1 MLRPGRAKSKE
12 QLLEVAKTFR
22 RTYKAERIAKFIE
35 EAADVYERRGLFTY
49 RF

>member
-1 MLRPGRAKSKE
+1 VLIEAANLLRREYGAAK
-12 QLLEVAKTFR
+12 LAN
-22 RTYKAERIAKFIE
+22 FIE

>member
-1 MLRPGRAKSKE
+1 MLRPGRAKTKE
-12 QLLEVAKTFR
+12 QLLQVASTFR
-22 RTYKAERIAKFIE
+22 QTYGAGQMASFIE

>member
-1 MLRPGRAKSKE
+1 M
-12 QLLEVAKTFR
+12 LEVAVLCT
-22 RTYKAERIAKFIE
+22 RTLLAGVLAVSGAAKLADFIE